1 MFTYKEFISVAHMKL
16 KADGVIGL
24 MGLCDEHGIT
34 AELRYDNTKEESMT
48 GTMMKIIMRNFY
60 IIGRSSETYNQHKN
74 KCEGQIWDLKYRSK
88 QLMIKT
94 NTPSP
99 LWDFYIV
106 TEYEIILGCL
116 EG

>member
-1 MFTYKEFISVAHMKL
+1 MKSKKDVGTFL
-16 KADGVIGL
+16 LDLCYEHVILEG
-24 MGLCDEHGIT
+24 
-34 AELRYDNTKEESMT
+34 LRYDNTKEESMT